1 MKRIIV
7 VLLISM
13 AASVSVSRPVAGH
26 PRPGG
31 SPAQA
36 GDAFQM
42 LCSQPGV
49 IKCVDFE
56 TPIPLSFGG
65 FDNSGIL
72 SGDMTTPSLD
82 STVAAS
88 GNSSLKF
95 TIPPNADEGSAGS
108 YFTNFSTDLS
118 TQFGANS
125 EFFVQWA
132 QRFSPEF
139 LAYSDADGN
148 GWKQADIGTG
158 DQLNGR
164 QFFSCTDTEVVPQN
178 TFYLGFAMMYNSCT
192 GSSSHQAFNNLFE
205 PFGTFDGGFQDYKL
219 QNGRPSP
226 YCLRS
231 QAFSNPPASFFP
243 PLGNCLGYFAN
254 EWMTFEVHIKTGP
267 RGSAGVPGASPND
280 EFVNS
285 YVQLWIAREGQPGQ
299 LAISF
304 GPYNL
309 SAGDPAD
316 DQKYGKVWLLPYDTG
331 KDMINPVEMD
341 TWYDNLIISAQP
353 ISINGSTLPGLTP
366 ADNIPPVTKITESP
380 LPNAN
385 GWNNSNVELDY
396 HATDNTGGSG
406 VKQISINSVITPGDS
421 ASLTVSAEGTTNV
434 SEFATDNAG
443 NVESANNL
451 TVKLDR
457 TPPTATASASPG
469 PNTNGWNN
477 SSVAVSFSGKDGLS
491 GIDFCTG
498 TTTLLAEG
506 YGQTVSGTCTDKA
519 GNVSAAATDTVNI
532 DEKPP
537 AISGMPAAGC
547 SLWPPNK
554 KMVTVATVTAA
565 DALSGLAPGSFK
577 VTGTSSEPQSNPGSP
592 DVVITPNGGGFIIQ
606 LRADRLGS
614 GSGRVYSLTAS
625 ANDLAGNTTT
635 VTANCTVP
643 HDQGK

>member
-1 MKRIIV
+1 MKVKQIFVIV
-7 VLLISM
+7 MTTM
-13 AASVSVSRPVAGH
+13 AVSVVASGPVAGR

-36 GDAFQM
+36 GDAFQT

-65 FDNSGIL
+65 FDNTGIL
-72 SGDMTTPSLD
+72 SGDITTPSLD

-125 EFFVQWA
+125 EFYVQWA
-132 QRFSPEF
+132 QRFSAEF

-148 GWKQADIGTG
+148 GWKQVDIGTG
-158 DQLNGR
+158 DQSNGR
-164 QFFSCTDTEVVPQN
+164 QFFSCTDTEVVTQN
-178 TFYLGFAMMYNSCT
+178 TFYLGFPMMYNSCT
-192 GSSSHQAFNNLFE
+192 GSSSHQAFDNLFE
-205 PFGTFDGGFQDYKL
+205 PFGTFDGGFTDYKL

-243 PLGNCLGYFAN
+243 PLGNCFGYFAN

-309 SAGDPAD
+309 SAGGPAD

-331 KDMINPVEMD
+331 KDTINPVEMD
-341 TWYDNLIISAQP
+341 TWYDNLIISTQP
-353 ISINGSTLPGLTP
+353 ISINGSPLPGLTP
-366 ADNIPPVTKITESP
+366 VAANVNGNLKIGAGQVMHFSHGVVTGNINMAGGTLILDGGSQVGGNLQVSGGSVFTSNSRIGGNVQFNGGGSFAIEPGTVINGNLQIQN
-380 LPNAN
+380 LPAGN
-385 GWNNSNVELDY
+385 GTGIVCGTLVGGNLEFHNSTAAAMFGSTSGCNGNVIGGNLQIQNNS
-396 HATDNTGGSG
+396 A
-406 VKQISINSVITPGDS
+406 Q
-421 ASLTVSAEGTTNV
+421 
-434 SEFATDNAG
+434 
-443 NVESANNL
+443 
-451 TVKLDR
+451 
-457 TPPTATASASPG
+457 
-469 PNTNGWNN
+469 
-477 SSVAVSFSGKDGLS
+477 VAVF
-491 GIDFCTG
+491 
-498 TTTLLAEG
+498 
-506 YGQTVSGTCTDKA
+506 
-519 GNVSAAATDTVNI
+519 GNQVRGNLQCQHNT
-532 DEKPP
+532 
-537 AISGMPAAGC
+537 AISG
-547 SLWPPNK
+547 
-554 KMVTVATVTAA
+554 
-565 DALSGLAPGSFK
+565 
-577 VTGTSSEPQSNPGSP
+577 
-592 DVVITPNGGGFIIQ
+592 GGN
-606 LRADRLGS
+606 
-614 GSGRVYSLTAS
+614 TAS
-625 ANDLAGNTTT
+625 MKQ
-635 VTANCTVP
+635 
-643 HDQGK
+643 DQCSSF